1 MDLWGGAT
9 EQKRG
14 DALVALAR
22 LPKASAEQAL
32 AGSGTNGLFWEP
44 VARRLGDKT
53 YNVKWLDQLEE
64 ESEADYLRRALALK
78 PKLGLVVGKR
88 QLGERVLY
96 EVADAVRSWRLA
108 GTPREWTQDTVM
120 ELLQGTGLNNL
131 TP

>member
-78 PKLGLVVGKR
+78 PKLGLVVGKEATWR
-88 QLGERVLY
+88 ARPL
-96 EVADAVRSWRLA
+96 RSC
-108 GTPREWTQDTVM
+108 
-120 ELLQGTGLNNL
+120 
-131 TP
+131 